1 VAHRKLRA
9 TRLSKKQATQ
19 LRLRLDELSTH
30 VQPGQDP
37 IDFVHRYK
45 DSDDQEVAALLA
57 SSLAFG
63 RVAAFSQVLDALFD
77 LADRAGGPS
86 AWARRSLHQPDPAI
100 DHLFYRWV
108 RGPDLQRWLRT
119 IARFKQHHG
128 SVQQFVEARYVEK
141 ESDIGRVLHQLI
153 AAFRACALDHVDEH
167 FTDLPRGFRHLL
179 PLPGGGSASKR
190 WCMFARWM
198 TRSGSPDLGIWRI
211 PPSKLIIPLDTHIH
225 RVSRFIG
232 LTRRKDASWRTA
244 VEITDNLR
252 RIDIVDPI
260 RYDFVL
266 AHLGISG
273 TCEARRIPATCDPCP
288 LVTVCNIGGP
298 G

>member
-1 VAHRKLRA
+1 MATQTARP
-9 TRLSKKQATQ
+9 TRLSRKRASE
-19 LRLRLDELSTH
+19 LRLRLDALSSH

-37 IDFVHRYK
+37 IDFVHRYS
-45 DSDDQEVAALLA
+45 DSDDQDVAALLA

-63 RVAAFSQVLDALFD
+63 RVAAFSQVLEVLFD
-77 LADRAGGPS
+77 LADRAGGPA
-86 AWARRSLHQPDPAI
+86 AWAQQSLIRPDPAV
-100 DHLFYRWV
+100 DDLFYRWV

-128 SVQQFVEARYVEK
+128 SAKHFVEAHYLSNK
-141 ESDIGRVLHQLI
+141 PDIGHILG
-153 AAFRACALDHVDEH
+153 ALVSALRTHSIDDDGEQ
-167 FTDLPRGFRHLL
+167 FADLPRGFRHLL

-198 TRSGSPDLGIWRI
+198 TRSGAPDLGKWRI
-211 PPSKLIIPLDTHIH
+211 PQSKLIIPLDTHIH
-225 RVSRFIG
+225 RVARFIG

-244 VEITDNLR
+244 VEITSNLR
-252 RIDIVDPI
+252 RIDIDDPI

-273 TCEARRIPATCDPCP
+273 TCEGRRIPATCDPCP
-288 LVTVCNIGGP
+288 LVTVCNIGRP